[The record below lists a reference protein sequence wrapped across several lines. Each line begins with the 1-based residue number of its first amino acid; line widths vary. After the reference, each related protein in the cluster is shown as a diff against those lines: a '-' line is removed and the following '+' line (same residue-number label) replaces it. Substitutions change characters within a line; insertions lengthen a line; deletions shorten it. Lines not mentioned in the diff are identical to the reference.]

1 MRRLERPLG
10 ASPTTFMR
18 PHWSPSFPRGYPEW
32 LLYPEY
38 GKALAS
44 SVLPEDV
51 CLHHRWLRFEQCRPH
66 HGTRNEA
73 PLKLQ
78 RFGFLPAFAACC
90 CSLFLSEPGQPVFL
104 ESPSSSS
111 RLRRRS
117 HRA

>member
-1 MRRLERPLG
+1 MATLFRVRKGPGFKRS
-10 ASPTTFMR
+10 A
-18 PHWSPSFPRGYPEW
+18 RGRV
-32 LLYPEY
+32 
-38 GKALAS
+38 LAS
-44 SVLPEDV
+44 SVVEVRAVSPSPWDAELA
-51 CLHHRWLRFEQCRPH
+51 
-66 HGTRNEA
+66 G
-73 PLKLQ
+73 LKLQ